1 MNETLSADLQLRSEL
16 AQVRFDYL
24 SARMHKRIKAENEI
38 HRRVGNHG
46 QGAAVV
52 HVAADIRNTRK
63 TLLARFDTFTRLING
78 PELVAVVLQVMRPP
92 PESRRDFQDRAGWQA
107 LTNTR
112 KDCARP
118 LRSGTAPWRRPFLAR
133 LFPIVLHGIVGTINR
148 PINQEMAGAGIEP
161 GTRGSLVHVS
171 RDGKLF
177 AWAAA
182 INLVRLLW
190 RQG

>member
-1 MNETLSADLQLRSEL
+1 
-16 AQVRFDYL
+16 
-24 SARMHKRIKAENEI
+24 MHKRIKAENEI

-118 LRSGTAPWRRPFLAR
+118 LRSGTAPRGRPFLTC
-133 LFPIVLHGIVGTINR
+133 LSPIVLHFDRSWSNHSTTVSPSEPKN
-148 PINQEMAGAGIEP
+148 GASGASDMDCQAAQ
-161 GTRGSLVHVS
+161 GS
-171 RDGKLF
+171 GE
-177 AWAAA
+177 
-182 INLVRLLW
+182 
-190 RQG
+190 